1 MRFQRFSGALTASG
15 ARSSRIVAQTRK
27 WGRRM
32 LATHRSSRGSQDVAA
47 PPRRHREGRWWSAY
61 LRGML
66 GQGLALDLLGRRSL
80 VIAAALPL
88 GLLGATVL
96 TGRLPAVPAP
106 LTVPALVLTGVALAL
121 AVLEAFGRDHPTGER
136 EHLRVLGLTR
146 TGEAGMLA
154 LEALPAALSGAAC
167 TAAVLDG
174 ALSAPAR
181 ALAAVS
187 VLLLVPAAAIWL
199 AVPLAAAGSL
209 PRGFPGPGALPA
221 ARLRCPT
228 GRTGAL
234 AFAYATGSSPLRLW
248 GGTAVITFCGAA
260 LVRAGAGP
268 APAVWLT
275 GCWLAAG
282 VALELCRVEEG
293 PGWARVAAVGQVG
306 RADRLRART
315 VVATGILAACL
326 LVLTLLALGAA
337 QRPSG
342 SQALAAGA
350 AALYVA
356 VLQVAVEAVVV
367 RLTGTRR
374 LLAAEEILLALLAF
388 VPVVPLVGLIVP
400 ALPSWRPD
408 RRARRA

>member
-1 MRFQRFSGALTASG
+1 MPAA
-15 ARSSRIVAQTRK
+15 
-27 WGRRM
+27 
-32 LATHRSSRGSQDVAA
+32 HRSLRGSQDAAA
-47 PPRRHREGRWWSAY
+47 PPRPRREGRWWPAY
-61 LRGML
+61 LRGTL

-146 TGEAGMLA
+146 AGEAGMLA
-154 LEALPAALSGAAC
+154 LAAAPTAISGAAC
-167 TAAVLDG
+167 TAAVLG
-174 ALSAPAR
+174 GPVTAC
-181 ALAAVS
+181 AAAQ
-187 VLLLVPAAAIWL
+187 LLLVPAL
-199 AVPLAAAGSL
+199 AVLLETVRRSG
-209 PRGFPGPGALPA
+209 GALVRVGRSGRASAALTALSA
-221 ARLRCPT
+221 ARLRCPA

-234 AFAYATGSSPLRLW
+234 AFAYAAGSSPLRLW

-293 PGWARVAAVGQVG
+293 PGWARIAAVGQVG

-342 SQALAAGA
+342 AQALAAGA
-350 AALYVA
+350 AALYAA

-388 VPVVPLVGLIVP
+388 VPIAPLVGLIMP

>member
-1 MRFQRFSGALTASG
+1 
-15 ARSSRIVAQTRK
+15 
-27 WGRRM
+27 M

-146 TGEAGMLA
+146 AGEAGMLA
-154 LEALPAALSGAAC
+154 LAAAPTAISGAAC

-174 ALSAPAR
+174 PV
-181 ALAAVS
+181 AACAAAQM
-187 VLLLVPAAAIWL
+187 LLVPAL
-199 AVPLAAAGSL
+199 AVLLEIVRRSG
-209 PRGFPGPGALPA
+209 GALVRVGCSGRASAAFTALSA

-234 AFAYATGSSPLRLW
+234 AFAYAAGSSPLRLW

-293 PGWARVAAVGQVG
+293 PGWARIAAVGQVG

-326 LVLTLLALGAA
+326 LVLMLLALGAA
-337 QRPSG
+337 PRPSG
-342 SQALAAGA
+342 AEALAAGA
-350 AALYVA
+350 AVLYAA

>member
-1 MRFQRFSGALTASG
+1 MPAA
-15 ARSSRIVAQTRK
+15 
-27 WGRRM
+27 
-32 LATHRSSRGSQDVAA
+32 HRSLRGSQDAAA
-47 PPRRHREGRWWSAY
+47 PPRPRREGRWWPAY
-61 LRGML
+61 LRGTL
-66 GQGLALDLLGRRSL
+66 GQGLALDLLGRRGL
-80 VIAAALPL
+80 TVAAALPL
-88 GLLGATVL
+88 GLLGAAVL
-96 TGRLPAVPAP
+96 AGRWPVLPGRM
-106 LTVPALVLTGVALAL
+106 TVPAVALIALALAL
-121 AVLEAFGRDHPTGER
+121 AVLDAFGRDHPTGER
-136 EHLRVLGLTR
+136 EHLRTLGLTR
-146 TGEAGMLA
+146 AGEAGMIA
-154 LEALPAALSGAAC
+154 LEALPASLSGAAC

-187 VLLLVPAAAIWL
+187 VLLLVPAAAVWL

-209 PRGFPGPGALPA
+209 PRGLPGPGALPA
-221 ARLRCPT
+221 AAPAARLRCPA

-234 AFAYATGSSPLRLW
+234 AFAYAAGSSPLRLW
-248 GGTAVITFCGAA
+248 GGAAAITFCGAA
-260 LVRAGAGP
+260 LVLAGAGP

-326 LVLTLLALGAA
+326 LVLMLLALGAA
-337 QRPSG
+337 PRPSG
-342 SQALAAGA
+342 AEALAAGA
-350 AALYVA
+350 AVLYAA

-388 VPVVPLVGLIVP
+388 VPIAPLAGLIMP
-400 ALPSWRPD
+400 ALPSWRAE

>member
-1 MRFQRFSGALTASG
+1 MPAA
-15 ARSSRIVAQTRK
+15 
-27 WGRRM
+27 
-32 LATHRSSRGSQDVAA
+32 HRSLRGSQDAAA
-47 PPRRHREGRWWSAY
+47 PPCSRRGGRWWPAY
-61 LRGML
+61 LRGTL
-66 GQGLALDLLGRRSL
+66 GQGLVLDLLGRRSL
-80 VIAAALPL
+80 AIAAALPL
-88 GLLGATVL
+88 GLLGAAVL
-96 TGRLPAVPAP
+96 AGRWPVIPGRM
-106 LTVPALVLTGVALAL
+106 TVPAVALIALALAL
-121 AVLEAFGRDHPTGER
+121 AVLDAFGRDHPTGER
-136 EHLRVLGLTR
+136 EHLRALGLTR

-234 AFAYATGSSPLRLW
+234 AFAYAAGSSPLRLW
-248 GGTAVITFCGAA
+248 GGTAAITFCGAA
-260 LVRAGAGP
+260 LVLAGAGP

-293 PGWARVAAVGQVG
+293 PGWARIAAVGQVG
-306 RADRLRART
+306 RADRLRAR
-315 VVATGILAACL
+315 
-326 LVLTLLALGAA
+326 
-337 QRPSG
+337 PSSPPG
-342 SQALAAGA
+342 FS
-350 AALYVA
+350 
-356 VLQVAVEAVVV
+356 
-367 RLTGTRR
+367 
-374 LLAAEEILLALLAF
+374 
-388 VPVVPLVGLIVP
+388 
-400 ALPSWRPD
+400 
-408 RRARRA
+408 RRACWF

>member
-1 MRFQRFSGALTASG
+1 
-15 ARSSRIVAQTRK
+15 
-27 WGRRM
+27 M
-32 LATHRSSRGSQDVAA
+32 LAVHRSSRGSQDADP
-47 PPRRHREGRWWSAY
+47 PPRPRGAGRWWSAY

-66 GQGLALDLLGRRSL
+66 GQGLVLDLLGRRSPA
-80 VIAAALPL
+80 IAAALPL
-88 GLLGATVL
+88 GLLGAAVL
-96 TGRLPAVPAP
+96 AGHWPVLPGR
-106 LTVPALVLTGVALAL
+106 LTVPAIALTALAL
-121 AVLEAFGRDHPTGER
+121 ALAALDAFRRDHPTGER
-136 EHLRVLGLTR
+136 EHLRTLGLTR
-146 TGEAGMLA
+146 SGEAGMLV

-174 ALSAPAR
+174 ALSAPVR

-187 VLLLVPAAAIWL
+187 VLLLVPVAA
-199 AVPLAAAGSL
+199 VSQAALLDVLLRVAGALS
-209 PRGFPGPGALPA
+209 RGLPGPRALPA
-221 ARLRCPT
+221 APHGARLRCP
-228 GRTGAL
+228 GSRTGAL
-234 AFAYATGSSPLRLW
+234 VFAYAAGSSPLRLW
-248 GGTAVITFCGAA
+248 GGAAAIVFCGAA
-260 LVRAGAGP
+260 LVLGGAGP

-293 PGWARVAAVGQVG
+293 PGWARIVAVGQVG

-350 AALYVA
+350 AALYAA

>member
-1 MRFQRFSGALTASG
+1 MNG
-15 ARSSRIVAQTRK
+15 I
-27 WGRRM
+27 
-32 LATHRSSRGSQDVAA
+32 
-47 PPRRHREGRWWSAY
+47 
-61 LRGML
+61 L
-66 GQGLALDLLGRRSL
+66 GQGLYLELLGRRGL
-80 VIAAALPL
+80 TVAAALPL
-88 GLLGATVL
+88 GLLGAAVL
-96 TGRLPAVPAP
+96 AGRWPVLPGRM
-106 LTVPALVLTGVALAL
+106 TVPAVALITLALAL
-121 AVLEAFGRDHPTGER
+121 AVLDAFGRDHPTGER
-136 EHLRVLGLTR
+136 EHLRALGLTR
-146 TGEAGMLA
+146 AGEAGMLA

-221 ARLRCPT
+221 ARLRCPA

-234 AFAYATGSSPLRLW
+234 AFAYAAGSSPLRLW
-248 GGTAVITFCGAA
+248 GGAAAITFCGAA
-260 LVRAGAGP
+260 LVLAGAGP

-326 LVLTLLALGAA
+326 LVLMLLALGAA
-337 QRPSG
+337 PRPSG
-342 SQALAAGA
+342 AEALAAGA
-350 AALYVA
+350 AVLYAA

-388 VPVVPLVGLIVP
+388 VPVAPLAGLIMP
-400 ALPSWRPD
+400 ALPSWRTE

>member
-1 MRFQRFSGALTASG
+1 
-15 ARSSRIVAQTRK
+15 
-27 WGRRM
+27 M

-106 LTVPALVLTGVALAL
+106 LTVPTLLLTGVALAL

-154 LEALPAALSGAAC
+154 LAAAPTAISGAAC

-174 ALSAPAR
+174 PVTAC
-181 ALAAVS
+181 AAAQ
-187 VLLLVPAAAIWL
+187 LLLVPAL
-199 AVPLAAAGSL
+199 AVLLEIVRRSG
-209 PRGFPGPGALPA
+209 GALVRVGCSGRASAAFTALSA

-234 AFAYATGSSPLRLW
+234 AFAYAAGSSPLRLW

-315 VVATGILAACL
+315 VVTTGILAACL

-342 SQALAAGA
+342 AQALAAGA